1 MPAEGIIDYSRDHD
15 DPSNSRETHM
25 GSNRS
30 ALAGMGRLSVRAL
43 FGLSIGL
50 LVGCQTAE
58 KIEDAAVYALDKGL
72 KTYCERLTEDEQ
84 TAVAERLEPR
94 SVDCGE

>member
-1 MPAEGIIDYSRDHD
+1 
-15 DPSNSRETHM
+15 M
-25 GSNRS
+25 GNHRR
-30 ALAGMGRLSVRAL
+30 ATRRLAWLSKYL
-43 FGLSIGL
+43 LCGCSIGL

-84 TAVAERLEPR
+84 AAVAERLEPR
-94 SVDCGE
+94 SVDCGS